1 MKAELLLQLTLLSEE
16 GFLACIYTSP
26 QRSEDVVKCGLKLLC
41 VGFADECIYII
52 DAFYIRIQ

>member
-1 MKAELLLQLTLLSEE
+1 MKAELLLQLIPLSEE

-41 VGFADECIYII
+41 VGFADECVYI
-52 DAFYIRIQ
+52 